1 MNTLNLTDDQLHQ
14 LIDALD
20 EARDEHETSYV
31 EWCSEG
37 NDPTKHIWYRMADA
51 STMLDEVMEE
61 SDKASYMYDIC
72 TPVSKFVPPKSPEFW
87 DSFRKQA
94 DGKDKIMGDVNVP
107 NAAEAA

>member
-1 MNTLNLTDDQLHQ
+1 MNTLNFTDAQLHQ

-31 EWCSEG
+31 EWCSAG

-61 SDKASYMYDIC
+61 SDAS
-72 TPVSKFVPPKSPEFW
+72 
-87 DSFRKQA
+87 
-94 DGKDKIMGDVNVP
+94 
-107 NAAEAA
+107 NALALEAA